1 MMHIQDPVKHLYWS
15 FFAKIVHNMVLN
27 TSQEYPWCLLRSRK
41 KCGGCIY
48 TDTLATNILQKWS
61 MLQNKTNEDFYLLEN
76 ERKINRK
83 VNAVLNSLKLFHDL
97 FDVGKIKRIRIT
109 KMKRAL
115 TNTCSNKKELQSK
128 DEV

>member
-1 MMHIQDPVKHLYWS
+1 MQHFYWKFIIHINLPFFFSEHRSCIYRTQSNIYIWS
-15 FFAKIVHNMVLN
+15 FFAKIVPNMVLN

-48 TDTLATNILQKWS
+48 TDPLATNILQKWS

-83 VNAVLNSLKLFHDL
+83 VSAVYSIKLSKTLSRF
-97 FDVGKIKRIRIT
+97 VWCGE
-109 KMKRAL
+109 
-115 TNTCSNKKELQSK
+115 NKKN
-128 DEV
+128 